1 MQFLRAMLLQE
12 RTFRRHLC
20 RLKKNKC
27 RHNERRIKS
36 DEQSKETDVMEC
48 ISGIIIVV
56 IFLGI
61 NGVMTGGLSVS
72 FFRSFIST
80 NAGAICVAIG
90 VTATI
95 LVAGTDIS
103 LGSIVSLVNVVIV
116 TAFEKGFSVPQAAL
130 LGLLTAVLCGMFNGF
145 VVGIMRVNP
154 LLATFA
160 TSIAFAGI
168 ALWILPY
175 PGGYIDFTFGDWY
188 LGNMFGIIP
197 TPVVLIAIL
206 VLIWYL

>member
-1 MQFLRAMLLQE
+1 MNKVKKLMSWNAFPALLL
-12 RTFRRHLC
+12 F
-20 RLKKNKC
+20 
-27 RHNERRIKS
+27 
-36 DEQSKETDVMEC
+36 
-48 ISGIIIVV
+48 V

-116 TAFEKGFSVPQAAL
+116 TAFEKGFSVPQAHCW
-130 LGLLTAVLCGMFNGF
+130 GC
-145 VVGIMRVNP
+145 
-154 LLATFA
+154 
-160 TSIAFAGI
+160 
-168 ALWILPY
+168 
-175 PGGYIDFTFGDWY
+175 
-188 LGNMFGIIP
+188 
-197 TPVVLIAIL
+197 
-206 VLIWYL
+206 